1 MTECVSL
8 TRYTA
13 VLSSKAAAVPKPC
26 RFWDWFWC
34 STVRYTKRRRP
45 SASECNC
52 WSNCRTNYPHASSES
67 SYQGLWKLLE
77 RYYHSHPIS
86 WKLPWSVV
94 RKFWGLVFYAS
105 CGSRSKVKRENLRKF
120 GFLDFSLCDSSH
132 NCTSWMLQNS
142 EKYKRSSLC
151 SLKPKINQK
160 VLKTKEK
167 HRKPLSSRCLGGD
180 RRDRTADLLNA
191 MGSMVYTK

>member
-52 WSNCRTNYPHASSES
+52 WSNCQTNHPHASSES
-67 SYQGLWKLLE
+67 SYQGLWKLFE
-77 RYYHSHPIS
+77 RCYHPHPIS
-86 WKLPWSVV
+86 LKLRWSVV
-94 RKFWGLVFYAS
+94 RKSWASYLWPLVRQPKQGKAWKPQ
-105 CGSRSKVKRENLRKF
+105 KV
-120 GFLDFSLCDSSH
+120 
-132 NCTSWMLQNS
+132 
-142 EKYKRSSLC
+142 SSLGTDT
-151 SLKPKINQK
+151 SQILQPAIAVNKGLEELYIEILPKGQIHAGLQK
-160 VLKTKEK
+160 FF
-167 HRKPLSSRCLGGD
+167 PLQ
-180 RRDRTADLLNA
+180 
-191 MGSMVYTK
+191 V